1 MRPRTLVL
9 IAVALVAAA
18 ARAFRAPFPG
28 LGGNPAL
35 DLIAYH
41 DPGLH
46 TVIRF
51 WYYAAPGIAVLL
63 AGSIGL
69 SVWRVWL
76 QPLAR
81 GGGRGRLPA
90 WPASPE
96 DDAPSL
102 VIGEL
107 HHPTVPRESERPS
120 WLVIPEKGLYTGVL
134 IVGAVGTGKTTA
146 CMYPFARQ
154 LLTWRAD
161 DPGRRAGALV
171 LEVKGD
177 FCHQVRGILEDAG
190 RGDDYLEIGL
200 GGSLQWNPLDD
211 PLLDSYS
218 LAYGVAS
225 LINQLFGKSREPFW
239 QQAYTNLV
247 RWIIELYRLLPGG
260 WVTLQDIYRC
270 TVDAELF
277 ARKIG
282 EAQELADR
290 LCPVRAVIATKH
302 LAAHKEPLGDWA
314 WEPVPGTEKAACQL
328 DPALR
333 DRLKELKV
341 AYETEES
348 GGGAGSEFR
357 EQVEAIERW
366 YLHDWMALDAKL
378 RTSIVEGISVFLSL
392 FDQPQVA
399 GVFCPPPPSAD
410 ASASD
415 PSSEHMDDDAVDH
428 GEDADVR
435 PVPGLRR
442 RLPPLSELIA
452 DGKVL
457 ALNMPAG
464 ANPALARAIG
474 VLLKNAWM
482 QALLRRPAELARRPD
497 RYLRPAV
504 FICDEYQAFATVGQD
519 DPSGDEKAFA
529 LTRQCRCIPIVATQS
544 ISSLRSV
551 LPSGEAWRTLVQT
564 LRTRIFLSLSDESS
578 ARIASEMCGSV
589 MKTQPSYTFTETTG
603 RPEFSLLVRAGRRR
617 TRHDRREQVVP
628 PSPGARVHAA
638 RVRAPRQLPGDLP
651 ALRRRQVAARPARL
665 PQTSLPAEGC
675 GLLAAP
681 GGGTDM
687 MRASGVGH
695 LTPFLPGLETLLEDP
710 EVSEIMING
719 PGNVWVERSGRLEP
733 HEAPGLTG
741 AWLQRA
747 AIHIARPLGLD
758 PATKPILDARLG
770 DGSRV
775 AICTPP
781 ASPEVA
787 ITIRRFGGRAFSAGD
802 LVRLGSLPEEVL
814 RAAEDVLRARRNILV
829 SGGTGSGKTTLL
841 NALIELLPEDERIVA
856 IEDTLELR
864 IDRANCLRF
873 EAGAIGTETPVS
885 IRDLVRHALR
895 HRPDHI
901 VVGEVRGGEAAD
913 LLQAL
918 NTGHGGSLTTVHAN
932 NACSAL
938 SRLAS
943 CAMQAEGALP
953 WEVTCRGVVDGIA
966 LVLHITRRGGRRFVE
981 EATQVRG
988 YDAAAGRWITE
999 PIWSGADEAP
1009 QEQHPHTK
1017 EVNG

>member
-1 MRPRTLVL
+1 MRSATL
-9 IAVALVAAA
+9 ALMGTAIGAAA
-18 ARAFRAPFPG
+18 GHAYRAPFPG
-28 LGGNPAL
+28 MGGNPVL

-46 TVIRF
+46 AAIRV
-51 WYYAAPGIAVLL
+51 WHYAAPGIVVVL
-63 AGSIGL
+63 AGSVCL

-90 WPASPE
+90 WPASP
-96 DDAPSL
+96 DDVAPSL

-146 CMYPFARQ
+146 CMYPFAKQ

-247 RWIIELYRLLPGG
+247 RWIIELHRLLPGG

-282 EAQELADR
+282 EALELADR
-290 LCPVRAVIATKH
+290 LCPVRAVIANKDV
-302 LAAHKEPLGDWA
+302 AAHAGPLGDWA
-314 WEPVPGTEKAACQL
+314 WEPVPGTEKAACRL

-341 AYETEES
+341 AYETEEI

-366 YLHDWMALDAKL
+366 YLHDWTALDAKL

-410 ASASD
+410 ASPSD

-442 RLPPLSELIA
+442 RLPPLSELIGE
-452 DGKVL
+452 GKVL

-482 QALLRRPAELARRPD
+482 QALLRRPAEAARRPD
-497 RYLRPAV
+497 RYMRPAV

-551 LPSGEAWRTLVQT
+551 LPSGEAWRTLVQA
-564 LRTRIFLSLSDESS
+564 LRTRIFLSLSDEAS
-578 ARIASEMCGSV
+578 AKIASEMCGSV

-603 RPEFSLLVRAGRRR
+603 RPEFSLLSGRAGGGRGTIGASKSFRQA
-617 TRHDRREQVVP
+617 REPVFT
-628 PSPGARVHAA
+628 
-638 RVRAPRQLPGDLP
+638 PREFALLANYQAICLPYDG
-651 ALRRRQVAARPARL
+651 VK
-665 PQTSLPAEGC
+665 SLPPRRIYLKPHYLPKDVGYWRLREEG
-675 GLLAAP
+675 
-681 GGGTDM
+681 
-687 MRASGVGH
+687 
-695 LTPFLPGLETLLEDP
+695 
-710 EVSEIMING
+710 
-719 PGNVWVERSGRLEP
+719 
-733 HEAPGLTG
+733 
-741 AWLQRA
+741 
-747 AIHIARPLGLD
+747 
-758 PATKPILDARLG
+758 
-770 DGSRV
+770 
-775 AICTPP
+775 
-781 ASPEVA
+781 
-787 ITIRRFGGRAFSAGD
+787 
-802 LVRLGSLPEEVL
+802 
-814 RAAEDVLRARRNILV
+814 
-829 SGGTGSGKTTLL
+829 
-841 NALIELLPEDERIVA
+841 RI
-856 IEDTLELR
+856 
-864 IDRANCLRF
+864 
-873 EAGAIGTETPVS
+873 
-885 IRDLVRHALR
+885 
-895 HRPDHI
+895 
-901 VVGEVRGGEAAD
+901 
-913 LLQAL
+913 
-918 NTGHGGSLTTVHAN
+918 
-932 NACSAL
+932 
-938 SRLAS
+938 
-943 CAMQAEGALP
+943 
-953 WEVTCRGVVDGIA
+953 
-966 LVLHITRRGGRRFVE
+966 
-981 EATQVRG
+981 
-988 YDAAAGRWITE
+988 
-999 PIWSGADEAP
+999 
-1009 QEQHPHTK
+1009 
-1017 EVNG
+1017 